1 MADSGRTGR
10 SMQDLVEGQMG
21 DNGKGGTGDGVSI
34 DDSHITQH
42 PSKQLKR
49 QIPET
54 PAPPLPQPEQ
64 ATETLTSTKTGATS
78 VETLLD
84 VDLPPA
90 SPISIYQP
98 PLGQSTVP
106 SPFLAATKP
115 LAHPPVLTRTRPD
128 PAQSMTASFG
138 PLSVRPILHF
148 PFRPSLP
155 IGKAGSL
162 PPINPAPA
170 GTRFTTPSL
179 PPPVG
184 RNMHA
189 ESLSAYGLVGGSSKT
204 ASAGLAVPIRLA
216 PMLDPALKVVGLAGM
231 WMASGAAHDAS
242 LGGGSMG
249 GRSGAREK
257 RPADDRQSGTAP
269 ASKR

>member
-155 IGKAGSL
+155 SVACPPSIQL
-162 PPINPAPA
+162 PPVRALRRLVCLLLSA
-170 GTRFTTPSL
+170 GTCMPSHC
-179 PPPVG
+179 PPMV
-184 RNMHA
+184 
-189 ESLSAYGLVGGSSKT
+189 SSEGHLKRLL
-204 ASAGLAVPIRLA
+204 LA
-216 PMLDPALKVVGLAGM
+216 
-231 WMASGAAHDAS
+231 
-242 LGGGSMG
+242 
-249 GRSGAREK
+249 
-257 RPADDRQSGTAP
+257 
-269 ASKR
+269 